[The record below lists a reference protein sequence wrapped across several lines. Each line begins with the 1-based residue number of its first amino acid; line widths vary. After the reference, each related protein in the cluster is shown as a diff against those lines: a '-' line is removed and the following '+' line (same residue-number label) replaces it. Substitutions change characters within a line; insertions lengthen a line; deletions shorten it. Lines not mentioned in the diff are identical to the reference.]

1 MERHGP
7 SKVTGRRKGRF
18 ERSSVT
24 VRPPANRSHSLG
36 QRGPATDA
44 DSRAIPLSSR
54 ADCSG
59 SNEAGVLSSEL
70 SVGPCALDSTRDSK
84 SRMLRVLDRLGKMQ
98 SDPNSWRHI

>member
-54 ADCSG
+54 PDCSG

-70 SVGPCALDSTRDSK
+70 SVGPCALSG
-84 SRMLRVLDRLGKMQ
+84 RMLRVLDRLGKMQ
-98 SDPNSWRHI
+98 SDPNSWGHI

>member
-7 SKVTGRRKGRF
+7 SKVMGRRKGRF

-44 DSRAIPLSSR
+44 DSRTIPLSSR
-54 ADCSG
+54 VDCSG

-70 SVGPCALDSTRDSK
+70 SVGPMRSLDSARDSK
-84 SRMLRVLDRLGKMQ
+84 AECSAC
-98 SDPNSWRHI
+98 STA